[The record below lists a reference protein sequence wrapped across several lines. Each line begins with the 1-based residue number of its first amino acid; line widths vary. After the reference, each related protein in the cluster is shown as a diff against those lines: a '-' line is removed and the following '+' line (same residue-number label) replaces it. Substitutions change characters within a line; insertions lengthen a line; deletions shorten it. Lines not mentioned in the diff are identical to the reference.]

1 MGHAGFSSPDFS
13 REKPRRVRHP
23 HLWEIAEKAEAGGK
37 QSTAQSKA
45 APPVE
50 THYSCN
56 RDATEMIRA

>member
-45 APPVE
+45 APPSK
-50 THYSCN
+50 HIIH
-56 RDATEMIRA
+56 ATVMLQK